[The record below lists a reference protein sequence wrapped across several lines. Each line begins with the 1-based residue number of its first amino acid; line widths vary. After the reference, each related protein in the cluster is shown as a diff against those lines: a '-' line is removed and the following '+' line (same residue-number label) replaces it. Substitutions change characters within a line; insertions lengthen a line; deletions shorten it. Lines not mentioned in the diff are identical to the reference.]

1 MFQEKS
7 KSATA
12 FQQPSITRKT
22 ATPVSDESPACPAV
36 QRSSRRTILVA
47 EDNPVNKKLAQ
58 HLLIKMGYECRVA
71 SNGLEALKAMDE
83 RDFDLVLMDIQM
95 PVMDGFAAT
104 ARIRARELPTGKH
117 TPIVAMTA
125 HAMKGDRE
133 RCLLNGMDD
142 YISKPVDRKEL
153 ARVLERQL
161 AIIPVQPAEN
171 TEVLDYRS

>member
-1 MFQEKS
+1 
-7 KSATA
+7 
-12 FQQPSITRKT
+12 
-22 ATPVSDESPACPAV
+22 
-36 QRSSRRTILVA
+36 
-47 EDNPVNKKLAQ
+47 
-58 HLLIKMGYECRVA
+58 VA
-71 SNGLEALKAMDE
+71 SNGLEALHAMDE

-104 ARIRARELPTGKH
+104 ASIRARELPTGKH

-142 YISKPVDRKEL
+142 YISKPVDRQEL

-161 AIIPVQPAEN
+161 AIIPVLSAEN
-171 TEVLDYRS
+171 TEVLDYRF